1 MAEEVIRVKIDKETR
16 EAIREALQ
24 DMKDPV
30 DIHVFIDDDCIT
42 CKETLKLVRVLKEEA
57 PNSLIKVHLHHR
69 QIDEEVFKE
78 HGVDRVPTLT
88 LLDGAI
94 KYVGTPAG
102 EEIRGLIET
111 IIRISQKDSGLDDTT
126 IAKIKDLKEKEV
138 RIEVIVTPQC
148 PYCPYAS
155 LLANM
160 FAFEAWRAGNKTFIA
175 ETIEAYE
182 NPDIADRYNVTNVPA
197 IAVNGVLI
205 FVGVPYEEDLVERIY
220 DVVKRGRKVD
230 VEVTRGSP
238 IR

>member
-1 MAEEVIRVKIDKETR
+1 MVEEVVRVEIDEETR

-30 DIHVFIDDDCIT
+30 DIHVFVDDDCIT

-57 PNSLIKVHLHHR
+57 PNDLIRVHPHHR
-69 QIDEEVFKE
+69 KVNEEAFKK
-78 HGVDRVPTLT
+78 HGVERVPTLT
-88 LLDGAI
+88 LLDGTI

-102 EEIRGLIET
+102 EEMRGLIET
-111 IIRISQKDSGLDDTT
+111 IIRISQKDSGLDDAT
-126 IAKIKDLKEKEV
+126 IAKIKDIKERTRV
-138 RIEVIVTPQC
+138 EVIVTPQC

-155 LLANM
+155 LLVNM
-160 FAFEAWRAGNKTFIA
+160 FAFEAWRAGNKTFVT

-220 DVVKRGRKVD
+220 DVVKRGKRVD
-230 VEVTRGSP
+230 VEITEGSSMY
-238 IR
+238 

>member
-1 MAEEVIRVKIDKETR
+1 MVEEVIRVEIDRETR

-24 DMKDPV
+24 DMRDPV

-42 CKETLKLVRVLKEEA
+42 CKETLKLVKVLKEEA
-57 PNSLIKVHLHHR
+57 PNNLIRVHLHHR
-69 QIDEEVFKE
+69 QIDEEVFRK
-78 HGVDRVPTLT
+78 HGVERVPSLT
-88 LLDGAI
+88 LLDGVI

-126 IAKIKDLKEKEV
+126 IAKIKDLREGV
-138 RIEVIVTPQC
+138 HVEVIVTPQC

-155 LLANM
+155 LLVNM
-160 FAFEAWRAGNKTFIA
+160 FAFEAWRAGNRTFIA
-175 ETIEAYE
+175 ETVEAFE

-197 IAVNGVLI
+197 IAVNGILI

-220 DVVKRGRKVD
+220 DVVKRGRRVD
-230 VEVTRGSP
+230 VEVTKGSP
-238 IR
+238 LR